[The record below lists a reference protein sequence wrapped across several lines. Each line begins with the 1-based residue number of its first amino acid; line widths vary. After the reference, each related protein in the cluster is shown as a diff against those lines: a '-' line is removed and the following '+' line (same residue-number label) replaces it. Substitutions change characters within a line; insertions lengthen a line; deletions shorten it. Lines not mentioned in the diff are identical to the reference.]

1 MGVRTQIT
9 AYDKYVEKCKKDKI
23 KPMDLIDFIMYQESQ
38 MRLWF
43 KRLFCR
49 HNYQKHEYGK
59 EYYDYEAWLQC
70 TKCGK
75 QKYEEEE

>member
-1 MGVRTQIT
+1 
-9 AYDKYVEKCKKDKI
+9 
-23 KPMDLIDFIMYQESQ
+23 

-49 HNYQKHEYGK
+49 HNYQKQEFGK
-59 EYYDYEAWLQC
+59 GSCDYEAWLQC

-75 QKYEEEE
+75 QKYEEEK